1 MHQWSGKAIISARC
15 QMVVTTDASS
25 HGWGG
30 WWRPFSHS
38 GKLQHEARGF
48 WLPSEEG
55 MLSNAREQG
64 SKRVPTGL
72 PGWQKLK
79 NNDSTR
85 HPPTPVPAGTLP
97 DSNIRVATGVGGDGY
112 GRLRRRNERPVG
124 GCGCGRKTGGK
135 QNPRFPVI
143 PRNRQHENTDPLNC
157 GLPGTPPHVD
167 LFIDG

>member
-1 MHQWSGKAIISARC
+1 M
-15 QMVVTTDASS
+15 T
-25 HGWGG
+25 
-30 WWRPFSHS
+30 
-38 GKLQHEARGF
+38 L
-48 WLPSEEG
+48 G
-55 MLSNAREQG
+55 MLRWHGCALQG

-124 GCGCGRKTGGK
+124 GCGCGWKTGGK

-157 GLPGTPPHVD
+157 GLPGTPRHCSSLLTDRICSSSASRRDSIILKRGQSFMRVQERPW
-167 LFIDG
+167 